1 MPAAWRRPPRP
12 VKRAPGGRFPRP
24 LRRPGAYNGGA
35 GGNIQTLVVIAEPPV
50 FGLLHPADARKKL
63 SETADRRIV
72 SIKHHRRNI
81 RQDDQTMKRLLNHAL
96 LTLALLGL
104 PALASAQPAARNPQ
118 RRPPAQ
124 AKPTPTPAATPAP
137 VPTVAE
143 TPLQPGQRARFDVT
157 NYRIIAELDPNQ
169 HLLTAGADVTFT
181 PLDNT
186 RSVVFELNGSLKI
199 ESIERNGRA
208 LTNYVQDQAGLET
221 IGPFVRVDLGEVVAA
236 GQPQTL
242 RFRWAGTLTTPEGG
256 PLLTKRLAFI
266 GDNNGYLFYAARW
279 FPFHEYAADR
289 ATSDITITVPAGY
302 TVAGA
307 SDEAVSEVA
316 GAQFLPPAGD
326 SGARTAPA
334 RTTAQAGA
342 NLKSYRFVTRQPSLV
357 GNFAVGRFIT
367 RKLSMGGY
375 ELTFHVQPGSEGF
388 VEPYAQLVGEALQF
402 YTQKY
407 GQPAF
412 GTRYSIVQI
421 DDASLDAY
429 AAPGIQ
435 FLSPRFFTPGRQASL
450 DDRLLREVA
459 YQWWGLTVGLKSF
472 DDAWLSQ
479 GLAEWSSFA
488 FREGKLSGGQLDTAQ
503 RDMLERA
510 LMFEQAASIARA
522 PSTLDDQSAAYQAV
536 VFYKGAMVFRMLRET
551 IRPSKFDELLKRYVT
566 EFRGKNASIDDFE
579 KVASAVA
586 GENMRFF
593 FARWVEGT
601 GVPEFSVDYQ
611 IIRTRAGKF
620 RARGTIKQNVEN
632 LKMPVEL
639 QLRAEGDDAET
650 VVYVADRSEDFDFEV
665 RGKPLEVV
673 IDPNNKVLR
682 ASEELRISIVAR
694 RGLELFREGQYLEAQ
709 RQLEEALKL
718 DKSNSWVYYNLG
730 LIFLEQRNYQQ
741 ALDNFDAA
749 LRGNLRPSWIEAWAR
764 IKRGNAYD
772 GMGDR
777 ARAVHEYTRA
787 VESGIDFDG
796 AQRAA
801 KEYLKTP
808 YDPKATTQQAA
819 SGVSE

>member
-1 MPAAWRRPPRP
+1 
-12 VKRAPGGRFPRP
+12 
-24 LRRPGAYNGGA
+24 
-35 GGNIQTLVVIAEPPV
+35 
-50 FGLLHPADARKKL
+50 
-63 SETADRRIV
+63 
-72 SIKHHRRNI
+72 
-81 RQDDQTMKRLLNHAL
+81 MKRLFNYAL
-96 LTLALLGL
+96 LALALL
-104 PALASAQPAARNPQ
+104 ACASAAAAQPRRGRTRPAPTPQARPAA
-118 RRPPAQ
+118 
-124 AKPTPTPAATPAP
+124 TPTPAPTPAP
-137 VPTVAE
+137 TIAE

-157 NYRIIAELDPNQ
+157 HYRVVAELNPAQ
-169 HLLTAGADVTFT
+169 HLLTAAADVTFT

-186 RSVVFELNGSLKI
+186 RSVVFELNGSLKV
-199 ESIERNGRA
+199 ESVERNGKA
-208 LTNYVQDQAGLET
+208 LTNVVQDQAGLET
-221 IGPFVRVDLGEVVAA
+221 IGPFVRVDLGEVVPA
-236 GQPQTL
+236 GQQQTL
-242 RFRWAGTLTTPEGG
+242 RFRWSGALVTPEGG
-256 PLLTKRLAFI
+256 PLLTKRLAYV
-266 GDNNGYLFYAARW
+266 GPEMSYLMYAARW

-289 ATSDITITVPAGY
+289 ATSEFTISVPAGY
-302 TVAGA
+302 TVAGM
-307 SDEAVSEVA
+307 SDEPVAEVT
-316 GAQFLPPAGD
+316 GAQFLPPAGAAV
-326 SGARTAPA
+326 GGTAPA
-334 RTTAQAGA
+334 RAAAQTAAG
-342 NLKSYRFVTRQPSLV
+342 LRSYRFVTRQPSLV
-357 GNFAVGRFIT
+357 GSFAVGRFVT
-367 RKLSMGGY
+367 RTLKMNGY
-375 ELTFHVQPGSEGF
+375 DLAFHVQPGSEGF
-388 VEPYAQLVGEALQF
+388 IDPYAQLVGEALRF

-412 GTRYSIVQI
+412 GTRLNIVQI

-450 DDRLLREVA
+450 DERLLREVA

-488 FREGKLSGGQLDTAQ
+488 FRENRLAGGALDAAQ
-503 RDMLERA
+503 RDMMERA

-551 IRPSKFDELLKRYVT
+551 IRPAKFDELLRRYAS

-579 KVASAVA
+579 RLATAVN
-586 GENMRFF
+586 GENMRYF

-611 IIRTRAGKF
+611 IIRTRSGKF
-620 RARGTIKQNVEN
+620 RARGTVKQNIEN
-632 LKMPVEL
+632 LRMPVEL
-639 QLRAEGDDAET
+639 QLRAEGDDANT
-650 VVYVADRSEDFDFEV
+650 VVFVADRSEDFDFEV
-665 RGKPLEVV
+665 KGKPLEVI
-673 IDPNNKVLR
+673 IDPNNKLMR
-682 ASEELRISIVAR
+682 SSEELRISIVAR

-749 LRGNLRPSWIEAWAR
+749 LHGNLRPSWIEAWAR

-777 ARAVHEYTRA
+777 ARAVHEYRQA

-801 KEYLKTP
+801 QEYLKTP